1 MIDQLT
7 TLVRQLT
14 ISQRIGIVFGALL
27 SVLLLV
33 GLVMWAGQPQMQP
46 AFNDLSTSDAS
57 TITSALDGAGIPY
70 QLANGGTTIEVP
82 SSQVAQ
88 ARLAAGSAGF
98 SSDGTTGW
106 ELFDS
111 QSWGASEFDQD
122 VAYQRAIQGELTR
135 QIEGLQGV
143 KDANVTIVTQSKG
156 VLTTEDR
163 PASASVYLKM
173 AGGQTPPASL
183 VQGIQGLVA
192 GAVAGLTTSNVTVVD
207 SDGRV
212 VGGPDD
218 ASSGLLTIQGT
229 VEREVEA
236 KVQAY
241 LATIL
246 GAGKSSVAVTAD
258 LDLDKVAKTVKSYE
272 TGNGNPASSVDY
284 SREVVGQGA
293 GNGASGIPGTASNV
307 VPIYPAASPAASPG
321 ASGNPDYL
329 KEHTTLNYANT
340 ETVSQ
345 IVQTPGSIKRL
356 SVAVLVDGDALTA
369 SGMAT
374 EVLKTGIIAA
384 VGASTAAVPDGRG
397 DVVELAPAKFA
408 PTIAATAP
416 GPDITGIIGDAAPTA
431 GGIALALVLLLL
443 VWRNL
448 RALRGRAEDMQLA
461 TSRSSQPQLPTGE
474 LAYAG
479 AHVGGPGF
487 FEASVPEIPAP
498 SSPQA
503 KIQERIRLM
512 AEDQPDDLANLVATW
527 LHEDDKARRR

>member
-33 GLVMWAGQPQMQP
+33 GLVMWAGTPQLQP
-46 AFNDLSTSDAS
+46 AFHDLSAAEAS
-57 TITSALDGAGIPY
+57 TVTDALDGAGIPY
-70 QLANGGTTIEVP
+70 ELANGGTTIKVP
-82 SSQVAQ
+82 SDQVAA
-88 ARLAAGSAGF
+88 ARLAAGTAGYTA
-98 SSDGTTGW
+98 DGTTGW
-106 ELFDS
+106 ELFDK

-135 QIEGLQGV
+135 QIESLQGV
-143 KDANVTIVTQSKG
+143 QDANVTVVPQSTG
-156 VLTTEDR
+156 VLTTDDR
-163 PASASVYLKM
+163 QASASVYLRM
-173 AGGQTPPASL
+173 AGGTPPPASL

-192 GAVAGLTTSNVTVVD
+192 GSVAGLTPSNVTVVD

-229 VEREVEA
+229 VERSVEA

-241 LATIL
+241 LATVL
-246 GAGKSSVAVTAD
+246 GAGKSVVAVTAD

-272 TGNGNPASSVDY
+272 SGAGNPPSSVDW
-284 SREVVGQGA
+284 SRELVGEGA
-293 GNGASGIPGTASNV
+293 ANGASGIPGTASNV

-345 IVQTPGSIKRL
+345 IVQTPGSIQRL

-369 SGMAT
+369 SGMAS
-374 EVLKTGIIAA
+374 EVLKAGIIAA
-384 VGASTAAVPDGRG
+384 VGADTAATPDGRG

-408 PTIAATAP
+408 PALVAATA
-416 GPDITGIIGDAAPTA
+416 GPDVVGILGDAAPTA
-431 GGIALALVLLLL
+431 GGVALALVLLFL
-443 VWRNL
+443 VWRNM

-461 TSRSSQPQLPTGE
+461 TSRASQPA
-474 LAYAG
+474 LAAGHAG
-479 AHVGGPGF
+479 AGGHAF
-487 FEASVPEIPAP
+487 FEADIPEIPAP
-498 SSPQA
+498 ESPQA
-503 KIQERIRLM
+503 KIQERLRIM
-512 AEDQPDDLANLVATW
+512 AEDQPDDLANLVNTW
-527 LHEDDKARRR
+527 LHEDEKARRR